1 MRRDIKIDEIRAL
14 IALVDCG
21 SLAKAAAVV
30 GRTESALS
38 LQLKR
43 LEESAGATLLE
54 RQGRRLA
61 LTNAGH
67 VVLDQGRK
75 LVAAQHQL
83 RSLAS
88 SNNSDSQAP
97 SEIGGTIANLPIHAP
112 MRVTVSPEG
121 QFREMR
127 PVKSFKENLGGSMLS
142 AVYEYCA
149 VRGEQHEPVDF
160 NSLTA
165 LAARCTAH
173 YVIAVVRLSEDNE
186 IEVTELA
193 ATLGGD
199 PSDTS
204 KSPDR
209 IASSYAR
216 IKSLLSYVGKIELPI
231 TWTGAC
237 ILDGHQANC
246 AETLAFPLQHTDG
259 DGKTF
264 LLASEVSM
272 TERYLFPAGLEMTM
286 VPAPEL
292 VQVSTDDVMPPLY
305 LLSGNNATP
314 SRMQAA

>member
-54 RQGRRLA
+54 RQGRRLV
-61 LTNAGH
+61 LTNAGR
-67 VVLDQGRK
+67 VVLEQGRK

-83 RSLAS
+83 RNLAS
-88 SNNSDSQAP
+88 SNNSDSLAP
-97 SEIGGTIANLPIHAP
+97 REIAGPIANLPIHTP
-112 MRVTVSPEG
+112 MRVTMSPEG

-127 PVKSFKENLGGSMLS
+127 PVKSFKENLGGPLLS

-149 VRGEQHEPVDF
+149 TRGERQEPVDF
-160 NSLTA
+160 DSLTA
-165 LAARCTAH
+165 LAARCAAH
-173 YVIAVVRLSEDNE
+173 YVIAIVRLREGKE

-199 PSDTS
+199 SSSIGRT
-204 KSPDR
+204 PDC
-209 IASSYAR
+209 IARSYAR
-216 IKSLLSYVGKIELPI
+216 IKPLLSYVGKIELPI

-237 ILDGHQANC
+237 IIEGHQANC
-246 AETLAFPLQHTDG
+246 AETLALPLLQKDG

-272 TERYLFPAGLEMTM
+272 TERYLFPAGLEATM
-286 VPAPEL
+286 MPSPEL
-292 VQVSTDDVMPPLY
+292 VQVSTDDIMPPLY
-305 LLSGNNATP
+305 LLSGTNAT
-314 SRMQAA
+314 SARMRAA